1 MRALAYF
8 GPGKVKV
15 IRKPD
20 PRIEHPQDVI
30 LQVTRTAICGSD
42 LHLLHGLVTD
52 TRVGCT
58 FGHEFAGVVEEV
70 GRSVRNLKPG
80 DRVVVPFNISC
91 GSCFYCKRGLFANC
105 ESSNPN
111 SDLASGV
118 YGNSHTTG

>member
-20 PRIEHPQDVI
+20 PRIEHPDDVI
-30 LQVTRTAICGSD
+30 LKVTRAAICGSD
-42 LHLLHGLVTD
+42 LHLLHGLVPD

-58 FGHEFAGVVEEV
+58 FGHEFTGEVEEV
-70 GRSVRNLKPG
+70 GDGVQRLERG

-91 GSCFYCKRGLFANC
+91 GSCFYCSRGLTALC
-105 ESSNPN
+105 ENSNPN
-111 SDLASGV
+111 
-118 YGNSHTTG
+118 